1 MQSTGSA
8 HRLSSCGSLIYLP
21 HGMWDLPRTR
31 IKTMLRVLAG
41 DSYPLYPR
49 GKSIAQ
55 FFVGLFIIFM
65 VELWEVFFLLLFF
78 NILDSRLVSD
88 VWFAILFSQSVGCLS
103 TFLIVS
109 FDIQKLSFWWSPTY
123 FFFVACAFWCHL
135 TASLGSSS
143 WYFFIFW
150 PPQPYPQP
158 FSWRSLTSS
167 KQTKNLLFLRTH
179 WIRQV
184 FCYGMGSYE
193 ARSNYNECREAVANC
208 ISISLQHKHTQIF
221 MLVIVGCN
229 DTIE

>member
-1 MQSTGSA
+1 
-8 HRLSSCGSLIYLP
+8 
-21 HGMWDLPRTR
+21 MWGLPRTR

-41 DSYPLYPR
+41 DSYPLYHQGSPLPNFLLGYLSYLWLSCER
-49 GKSIAQ
+49 FFFCCF
-55 FFVGLFIIFM
+55 FFV
-65 VELWEVFFLLLFF
+65 FFFF

-88 VWFAILFSQSVGCLS
+88 IWFAILFSQSVGCLS

-135 TASLGSSS
+135 TAHLGSSF
-143 WYFFIFW
+143 WYFFILW
-150 PPQPYPQP
+150 PPQPYPQS

-179 WIRQV
+179 LICYQI
-184 FCYGMGSYE
+184 FCYHMGSYE
-193 ARSNYNECREAVANC
+193 ARPNYKGCREAVANC

-221 MLVIVGCN
+221 MLVILGCD